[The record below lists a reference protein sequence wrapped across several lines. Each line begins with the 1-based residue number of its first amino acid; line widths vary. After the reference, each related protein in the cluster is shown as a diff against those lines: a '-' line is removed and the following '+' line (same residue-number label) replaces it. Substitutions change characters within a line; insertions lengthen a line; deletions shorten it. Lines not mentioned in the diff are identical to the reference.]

1 MAEDLKLN
9 PPEMLPPVGCPLL
22 IQVEEARVVRA
33 SRTSHIADKSRQ
45 MEYQTEDGGV
55 LHGRFWWTYP

>member
-33 SRTSHIADKSRQ
+33 SRTSYIADKSRQ
-45 MEYQTEDGGV
+45 MEYLLESGET
-55 LHGRFWWTYP
+55 LLGRFWWTYP

>member
-9 PPEMLPPVGCPLL
+9 PPELLPPVGCPLL
-22 IQVEEARVVRA
+22 IQVEGARIVRA

-45 MEYQTEDGGV
+45 MEYLMEDGEV
-55 LHGRFWWTYP
+55 LRGRFWWTYP